1 MRISTTP
8 IANLV
13 VVDTTP
19 FVDHRGEFSRYF
31 CMQELAPVLG
41 ERRIVQINHSVTRA
55 VGAVRGLHYQRAPH
69 AEMKLVRCL
78 RGRVWDVAV
87 DLRPDSPTL
96 LHWHAEELSAA
107 NHRMLVIP
115 EGFAHGFQVLE
126 PESELLYLMTAP
138 HRPEMAAG
146 IRHDDPCVAI
156 GWPLTIT
163 DISVQDEFWP
173 PLDIARGTTTNER
186 GGEAI

>member
-8 IANLV
+8 IADLV

-31 CMQELAPVLG
+31 CMQELAQVLG
-41 ERRIVQINHSVTRA
+41 ERRIVQINHSVTRT
-55 VGAVRGLHYQRAPH
+55 VGAVRGLHFQRPPH
-69 AEMKLVRCL
+69 TEAKLVRCL
-78 RGRVWDVAV
+78 HGRVWDVAV

-107 NHRMLVIP
+107 NRRMTVIP

-138 HRPEMAAG
+138 HTPQVAAG
-146 IRHDDPCVAI
+146 IRHDDPSLAI
-156 GWPLTIT
+156 GWPLSVT
-163 DISVQDEFWP
+163 DISEQDQCWP
-173 PLDIARGTTTNER
+173 LLDAVRGASANAQ
-186 GGEAI
+186 GGGL